1 VQPLLKKRER
11 VAKLSVSC
19 LSPAHRTK
27 LKCAKMR
34 CYYKEL
40 REREQ
45 QAKIR
50 NLELLGNVEN
60 LASKMKEFSTDCS
73 RLLQKRVITLGS
85 FICSNIHHMCFLL
98 TRVYC
103 FTVFIIEYLRLIW
116 FRPNTSNQSVTLAA
130 QSVFWLLFYFVLF
143 SCQNTCLRCSD
154 HRREMKCETC
164 HDIQ

>member
-1 VQPLLKKRER
+1 MFDLLVTGLYIYFHKYKFSAAFTKKERER

-60 LASKMKEFSTDCS
+60 LASKMKEFSIDCS
-73 RLLQKRVITLGS
+73 RLLQKRVTTLGS
-85 FICSNIHHMCFLL
+85 FICPNIHHMRFLKQ
-98 TRVYC
+98 Y
-103 FTVFIIEYLRLIW
+103 
-116 FRPNTSNQSVTLAA
+116 SVCIVVSQFL
-130 QSVFWLLFYFVLF
+130 SLKMCV
-143 SCQNTCLRCSD
+143 
-154 HRREMKCETC
+154 
-164 HDIQ
+164 